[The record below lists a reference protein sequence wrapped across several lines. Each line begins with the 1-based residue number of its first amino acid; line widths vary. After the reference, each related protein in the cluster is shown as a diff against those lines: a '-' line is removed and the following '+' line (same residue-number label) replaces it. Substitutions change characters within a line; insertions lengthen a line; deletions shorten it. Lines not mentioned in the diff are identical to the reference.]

1 MTRKTENPSNK
12 INKCPRDWA
21 IRNTYFH
28 NMKKIL
34 ADSAPKAIGP
44 YSHAWQSGNL
54 IFCSG
59 QTPLNP
65 VTMVI
70 EGATVTEQTTL
81 VLNNL
86 ETVLK
91 SAGCDRTHILKTS
104 VFLKNFA
111 DFERMNKAYEA
122 FFGEHKPARTTVEV
136 SRLPKEALVE
146 IECVAAVQK

>member
-1 MTRKTENPSNK
+1 
-12 INKCPRDWA
+12 
-21 IRNTYFH
+21 
-28 NMKKIL
+28 MKKIF
-34 ADSAPKAIGP
+34 AEAAPKAIGP
-44 YSHAWQSGNL
+44 YSQAWLSGNL

-65 VTMVI
+65 ATMAI
-70 EGATVTEQTTL
+70 EGATIAEQTTI

-91 SAGCDRTHILKTS
+91 AGGCNRSHILKTT

-111 DFERMNKAYEA
+111 DFEKMNNVYEE
-122 FFGEHKPARTTVEV
+122 FFGDHKPARTTVEV

-146 IECVAAVQK
+146 IECVAEIDME

>member
-1 MTRKTENPSNK
+1 MTKVFSEN
-12 INKCPRDWA
+12 
-21 IRNTYFH
+21 
-28 NMKKIL
+28 
-34 ADSAPKAIGP
+34 APKAIDP
-44 YSHAWQSGNL
+44 YSHAIISGNL

-65 VTMVI
+65 STMVI

-81 VLNNL
+81 VLQNL

-91 SAGCDRTHILKTS
+91 AAGANRSHVLKTS

-111 DFERMNKAYEA
+111 DFEKMNKAYEQ

-146 IECVAAVQK
+146 IECVAELS

>member
-1 MTRKTENPSNK
+1 
-12 INKCPRDWA
+12 
-21 IRNTYFH
+21 
-28 NMKKIL
+28 MKKIFTEQ
-34 ADSAPKAIGP
+34 APKAIGP

-65 VTMVI
+65 ATMLI

-81 VLNNL
+81 VLANL
-86 ETVLK
+86 EAVLK
-91 SAGCDRTHILKTS
+91 AAGCDRTHVLKTS

-111 DFERMNKAYEA
+111 DFERMNKAYET
-122 FFGEHKPARTTVEV
+122 FFADHKPARTTVEV

-146 IECVAAVQK
+146 IECIAEVVKS